1 MHQWGDEDFDWNGLN
16 DAIFYMHKR
25 MKTYARIGVHS
36 KEKYGRAVLNC
47 YFVDTPHSLIWPGY
61 VYNQYPY
68 KWMWNL
74 DVDYGYK
81 LLYYTGIWYIVSK
94 WQKFIFVDT
103 YRRAVK
109 KWPHLK
115 DEILCDAHPM
125 EWLEEAG
132 ICKVSDYWQ
141 TFEEGAVKDET

>member
-1 MHQWGDEDFDWNGLN
+1 MVSHDWSDDTFDWTGLN
-16 DAIFYMHKR
+16 NAINYISDRLRKL
-25 MKTYARIGVHS
+25 ARIGVHS
-36 KEKYGRAVLNC
+36 KEKYGTARISC

-68 KWMWNL
+68 KWMWGL
-74 DVDYGYK
+74 DVYYGRN
-81 LLYYTGIWYIVSK
+81 LLYYTGLSYIIIK
-94 WQKFIFVDT
+94 WQKWIYVDT

-115 DEILCDAHPM
+115 DEILCDAHPL

-132 ICKVSDYWQ
+132 LCKVSDYW
-141 TFEEGAVKDET
+141 TTMSEE